1 MTDAGKARTPDE
13 SWRRDD
19 ARLAWILVLPALL
32 VLAAGALAPIAWTAW
47 ESVHLHD
54 LRMPWLGRP
63 FVGTAN
69 YTEAFGDLR
78 FRGAVLHTL
87 TFVAVTVPLE
97 MMAGLGLA
105 LAMDRLV
112 FGARIVRTAVLLP
125 WAVPTVIAA
134 LVWRFIFESPSGL
147 ASVLVERTGGV
158 APTWLADPMAAWIP
172 IVLADVWKSTPF
184 VAVLLLAGLQRIDPS
199 LYEAACIDGAG
210 RLQQF
215 RSITVPLL
223 GPTLLVAGLFR
234 LLDALRVFDTIY
246 VLTSGGPGTATE
258 PVALYTFTTLL
269 RNLRFGYG
277 AALSMLVFTASS
289 ILALVVIRIL
299 GRGARV

>member
-1 MTDAGKARTPDE
+1 MTGSGRTARPDH
-13 SWRRDD
+13 SWLRAD
-19 ARLAWILVLPALL
+19 ARLAWTLVLPALL
-32 VLAAGALAPIAWTAW
+32 VLAAAAVAPIAWTAW

-63 FVGTAN
+63 FVGLAN
-69 YTEAFGDLR
+69 YGEAFGDVR
-78 FRGAVLHTL
+78 FRSSVLHTL
-87 TFVAVTVPLE
+87 AFAGITVPLE
-97 MMAGLGLA
+97 MGAGLGLG

-112 FGARIVRTAVLLP
+112 FGKRLVRTAVLLP

-147 ASVLVERTGGV
+147 ASMLVERAGLT
-158 APTWLADPMAAWIP
+158 APTWLADPVAAWLP

-184 VAVLLLAGLQRIDPS
+184 VAVLLLAGLQRIDAS
-199 LYEAACIDGAG
+199 LYEAASIDGAG
-210 RLQQF
+210 RFQQF

-223 GPTLLVAGLFR
+223 GPTLLVALLFR
-234 LLDALRVFDTIY
+234 LLDALRVFDAIY

-269 RNLRFGYG
+269 RSLRFGYG
-277 AALSMLVFTASS
+277 AALSMIVFIASA
-289 ILALVVIRIL
+289 ILALAVVRVL
-299 GRGARV
+299 GSTRD